1 MQPPEWRSTRKKQ
14 QSDLIAE
21 SGIESRREPERGV
34 IMRRNTRIITSVF
47 VMVFLCAVNAQ
58 QEQALQ
64 SKPFEGID
72 IELNAEQARGK
83 MLLLCFWDIQQR
95 PSRNLLIELAGHK
108 EELENKGVVVLLV
121 HTSDIGAEK
130 LKGWIDKNKIP
141 YICGRITSDT
151 QRVLYRWGVRGQPW
165 LVLTDENAAVRA
177 GGFELEQLNEKLL
190 EASSAGTFDKQ
201 IDEIPGKII
210 LKLVDSEGMPVAG
223 ARVGTNV
230 RSRDKLVL
238 NSNLYFSLS
247 GDDHN
252 ISSKWGEITLSRKQL
267 FSPQWSEDRKRALYI
282 LHEERKIGAICEIA
296 KDDKQQVI
304 ELTLEPVCHVYGK
317 LDSEGLKKVGRPLT
331 WTNVYLS
338 WNRDSHGVMSH
349 SSEEQRFEFYAPPG
363 EYELNA
369 YGSGEGASTKNASP
383 KIVIEPGQSEL
394 DMGVIDLP
402 ATKLSTLIGKPA
414 PEIGPIKTWKNGSP
428 VKLSE
433 LKGKAVIIYFDGDSP
448 NTSRDLPRLV
458 ELHEEF
464 ENQGL
469 VIISLY
475 NSPSMEDLQKKWVEV
490 YEKYGGEPDVPFR
503 IAVDGSE
510 SSFYEGTDIIRLG
523 ATYATYDITGDPTGI
538 LIDTDGKVAGKLN
551 LSDAKKKLETM
562 LGATIEPEL
571 ATWRQRFNKV
581 YFLEK
586 GQVLKRIA
594 PPFIPVREDYYK
606 EEESSQ
612 ASHIERPPDFFTFH
626 WDGEL
631 RKWGMGF
638 GSGKRPLKSVLGS
651 NLSMNQ
657 NSYEG
662 PEELLDIEVPGDW
675 IVRRDASEEQKLKA
689 LEEILAKEIDRKI
702 RFEKRTVERKAIV
715 ATGSFKYHRLPVAQ
729 DDRYILMFSGDFVN
743 EDGGGGG
750 TADSVHEFL
759 EAIGNRVNVPVI
771 DRTDSSEQIRIPY
784 RHYRSAYLSR
794 IEDPAEKE
802 EKLIQLLDNIS
813 RQTNL
818 QFRVELQPVEK
829 WFITKE
835 NQEK

>member
-1 MQPPEWRSTRKKQ
+1 
-14 QSDLIAE
+14 
-21 SGIESRREPERGV
+21 
-34 IMRRNTRIITSVF
+34 
-47 VMVFLCAVNAQ
+47 MVFLVAVNAQ
-58 QEQALQ
+58 QQQALQ

-108 EELENKGVVVLLV
+108 EELQNKGVVVLLV
-121 HTSDIGAEK
+121 HTSDIGSEK
-130 LKGWIDKNKIP
+130 LKEWIDKNKIP

-151 QRVLYRWGVRGQPW
+151 RRVLYRWGVRGQPW

-190 EASSAGTFDKQ
+190 EASSAGTPDKQ

-210 LKLVDSEGMPVAG
+210 LKLVDSEGLPVGG
-223 ARVGTNV
+223 ARVGTSV
-230 RSRDKLVL
+230 RSQDKLML
-238 NSNLYFSLS
+238 NRNLYFSLT

-267 FSPQWSEDRKRALYI
+267 FPPHWSEDRNRALYI

-304 ELTLEPVCHVYGK
+304 ELTLEPVCHVHGK

-331 WTNVYLS
+331 WTNVYMS

-349 SSEEQRFEFYAPPG
+349 MSDEQRFEFFVPPG

-369 YGSGEGASTKNASP
+369 YGSGEGASTKHTDHE
-383 KIVIEPGQSEL
+383 IVIQPGQSEL
-394 DMGVIDLP
+394 DMGTINLP

-414 PEIGPIKTWKNGSP
+414 PEIGPIKEWKNGPP
-428 VKLSE
+428 VKLTD
-433 LKGKAVIIYFDGDSP
+433 LHDKLVIIHFGGGHPS
-448 NTSRDLPRLV
+448 TGRDLPRLV
-458 ELHEEF
+458 ELHEDF
-464 ENQGL
+464 ENAGL
-469 VIISLY
+469 VIIALY
-475 NSPSMEDLQKKWVEV
+475 NCESMEQLEQRFKESFDKF
-490 YEKYGGEPDVPFR
+490 GGEPDLPFR
-503 IAVDGSE
+503 IAVDGGKGRPI
-510 SSFYEGTDIIRLG
+510 EGADRIIPG
-523 ATYATYDITGDPTGI
+523 ATYATYDISSYNTTI
-538 LIDTDGKVAGKLN
+538 LIDRKGKIVEKVN
-551 LSDAKKKLETM
+551 LYNIKKKLEVI
-562 LGATIEPEL
+562 LGIAIEPEF

-581 YFLEK
+581 YFLED

-594 PPFIPVREDYYK
+594 PPFIPERKDYYK

-631 RKWGMGF
+631 KNWGMGF

-675 IVRRDASEEQKLKA
+675 IVRKDASEEQKLKA

-702 RFEKRTVERKAIV
+702 RFEKRTVERKAII

-750 TADSVHEFL
+750 TADSVHKFL
-759 EAIGNRVNVPVI
+759 EAMEAIGNRVNTPVI
-771 DRTDSSEQIRIPY
+771 DRTESSEQIRIPY

-794 IEDPAEKE
+794 IEDPTEKE
-802 EKLIQLLDNIS
+802 KKMIQLLDNIS

-818 QFRVELQPVEK
+818 QFRVEMQPVEK
-829 WFITKE
+829 WFVTEE

>member
-1 MQPPEWRSTRKKQ
+1 MC
-14 QSDLIAE
+14 
-21 SGIESRREPERGV
+21 
-34 IMRRNTRIITSVF
+34 RNKRIITSVF
-47 VMVFLCAVNAQ
+47 VMVFLGVVNAQ

-72 IELNAEQARGK
+72 IELNAEQTRGK

-121 HTSDIGAEK
+121 HTSDIGAER

-190 EASSAGTFDKQ
+190 EASSAGTPDKQ

-210 LKLVDSEGMPVAG
+210 LKLVDSEGLPVGG
-223 ARVGTNV
+223 AKVGTNV
-230 RSRDKLVL
+230 RSRDKLSL
-238 NSNLYFSLS
+238 NSNLYFSMS
-247 GDDHN
+247 GDDKN

-267 FSPQWSEDRKRALYI
+267 FPPHWTEDRKRPLYI
-282 LHEERKIGAICEIA
+282 LQEDRKIGAICEVA
-296 KDDKQQVI
+296 KDDNQHVI
-304 ELTLEPVCHVYGK
+304 ELTLVPVCHVHGK
-317 LDSEGLKKVGRPLT
+317 LDSEGLKEIGRPLT
-331 WTNVYLS
+331 WTNVYMS

-349 SSEEQRFEFYAPPG
+349 MSDEQRFEFFVPPG

-369 YGSGEGASTKNASP
+369 YGSGQGASTKDSDP
-383 KIVIEPGQSEL
+383 KIVIEAGQSEL
-394 DMGVIDLP
+394 DMGTINLP

-414 PEIGPIKTWKNGSP
+414 PEIGPIKAWKNGPP

-433 LKGKAVIIYFDGDSP
+433 LKGKIIIIYFDGTSP

-464 ENQGL
+464 ENQDL
-469 VIISLY
+469 VIIALY
-475 NSPSMEDLQKKWVEV
+475 NSSSMEDLQNKWAEV
-490 YEKYGGEPDVPFR
+490 YEKYGGESDVPFR
-503 IAVDGSE
+503 VAVDGGE
-510 SSFYEGTDIIRLG
+510 PSFYEGTDKIRLG
-523 ATYATYDITGDPTGI
+523 ATYATYDITSDPTGI
-538 LIDTDGKVAGKLN
+538 LINPDGKVEGKLN
-551 LSDAKKKLETM
+551 LYEAKKKIETM
-562 LGATIEPEL
+562 LGITVEPEF

-581 YFLEK
+581 YFLEDGK
-586 GQVLKRIA
+586 VLKRIS
-594 PPFIPVREDYYK
+594 PPFIPERKEYYK
-606 EEESSQ
+606 NEHSHQ
-612 ASHIERPPDFFTFH
+612 ASLIERGPDFFTFH

-631 RKWGMGF
+631 KNWGMGF

-651 NLSMNQ
+651 NLSINK
-657 NSYEG
+657 NSFEG
-662 PEELLDIEVPGDW
+662 PEELLNIEVPGDW
-675 IVRRDASEEQKLKA
+675 IVRRETSEEQKLKA
-689 LEEILAKEIDRKI
+689 LEEILAEEIGRKI
-702 RFEKRTVERKAIV
+702 RFVKRTVERKSIV
-715 ATGSFKYHRLPVAQ
+715 ASGSFKYHRLPVAK
-729 DDRYILMFSGDFVN
+729 DDRYILMFSGDFVS

-759 EAIGNRVNVPVI
+759 EAIGNRVNMPVI
-771 DRTDSSEQIRIPY
+771 DRAVPLEIQIPY

-802 EKLIQLLDNIS
+802 KKLIQLLDNIS

-818 QFRVELQPVEK
+818 QFRVGMQPVEK
-829 WFITKE
+829 WFVTEE